1 MWPQADTTLKQKSV
15 KAVSIRPPIWQKTS
29 IFVLVYEYKSSLR
42 DESSQ
47 RFQLCQSDFERCHDL
62 KGGQV
67 HLESN
72 GDFINSSSLY
82 SKEPQNRTSVPA
94 LLLLDRLIQYFYC
107 YYIVAYSETAAT
119 LQMENMPHCFFNI
132 KLVRKDTT
140 CEHVKF

>member
-1 MWPQADTTLKQKSV
+1 M
-15 KAVSIRPPIWQKTS
+15 
-29 IFVLVYEYKSSLR
+29 
-42 DESSQ
+42 
-47 RFQLCQSDFERCHDL
+47 
-62 KGGQV
+62 
-67 HLESN
+67 ESN